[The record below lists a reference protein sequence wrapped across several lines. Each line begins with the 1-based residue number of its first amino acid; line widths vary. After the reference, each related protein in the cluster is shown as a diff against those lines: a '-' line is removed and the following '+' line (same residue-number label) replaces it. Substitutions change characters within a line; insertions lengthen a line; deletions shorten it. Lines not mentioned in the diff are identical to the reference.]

1 MFRYL
6 TLIGLV
12 GSCIFSAGEV
22 QALETGDDLK
32 LDPDRYLGKKVSLLG
47 VIDASYEPL
56 KAPSGAG
63 SFYVM
68 NTGKNVRQSSGN
80 ISRTVFN
87 QQGKVVVFV
96 PNGKITSFVNTFKRR
111 LENNYNYSGKG
122 FSGIYL
128 KRDKSDDEKEWRGW
142 RYWYSYHKGYYVDMT
157 GN

>member
-12 GSCIFSAGEV
+12 GSCIFLTAEV

-47 VIDASYEPL
+47 IIDAGYEPL

-68 NTGKNVRQSSGN
+68 NTGKNVRESYGN

-87 QQGKVVVFV
+87 QQGEVVVFV
-96 PNGKITSFVNTFKRR
+96 PNEKITSFVNTFKRR
-111 LENNYNYSGKG
+111 LENNYNYAGKG

-128 KRDKSDDEKEWRGW
+128 KRDKSDDETSWRGW
-142 RYWYSYHKGYYVDMT
+142 WYWYNYHKGYYVDMT

>member
-6 TLIGLV
+6 TLIGLF
-12 GSCIFSAGEV
+12 GSCIFLTAEV

-47 VIDASYEPL
+47 IIDAGYEPL

-68 NTGKNVRQSSGN
+68 NTGKNVRESYGN

-87 QQGKVVVFV
+87 QQGEVVVFV
-96 PNGKITSFVNTFKRR
+96 PNEKITSFVNTFKRR
-111 LENNYNYSGKG
+111 LENNYNYAGKG

-128 KRDKSDDEKEWRGW
+128 KRDKSDDETSWRGW
-142 RYWYSYHKGYYVDMT
+142 WYWYSYHKGYYVDMT